1 MKKTHFAPPTLTV
14 SVVLALSFGAAC
26 SKTTE
31 REPAMRPAAYSSAD
45 PATGSKTMSGI
56 NEISEA
62 RCDREVRC
70 GGVGP
75 DKDYKTR
82 DQCIADLNHDGYED
96 LDADACPRGLDQN
109 ELQKCLS
116 EINAERCG
124 APLDTLERLV
134 ACRSAI
140 LCKD

>member
-1 MKKTHFAPPTLTV
+1 MNVVQWLFLPHLMLMAFSFVGV
-14 SVVLALSFGAAC
+14 SC
-26 SKTTE
+26 SKTNE
-31 REPAMRPAAYSSAD
+31 REPAMRPAAGTTAD
-45 PATGSKTMSGI
+45 PATRTETMNAI
-56 NEISEA
+56 NDISAA

-75 DKDYKTR
+75 EETYETR
-82 DQCIADLNHDGYED
+82 DQCIVKLNQAGYDD
-96 LDADACPRGLDQN
+96 LDADACPSGIDSN
-109 ELQKCLS
+109 ELGKCLS

-134 ACRSAI
+134 VCRSAA

>member
-1 MKKTHFAPPTLTV
+1 MKTSHFAL
-14 SVVLALSFGAAC
+14 SVLAVSLVIGMGC
-26 SKTTE
+26 SKSTD
-31 REPAMRPAAYSSAD
+31 RAPAMRPASGVQAD
-45 PATGSKTMSGI
+45 PATKPSTLNGI

-75 DKDYKTR
+75 DEDYGTR
-82 DQCIADLNHDGYED
+82 DQCIFELNSAGYDD
-96 LDADACPRGLDQN
+96 LDAEACPKGLDQN
-109 ELQKCLS
+109 ELGKCLS
-116 EINAERCG
+116 EIAAERCG

-134 ACRSAI
+134 ACRSAT